1 MAFKLHNL
9 AKNSNSLP
17 GKQDNAI
24 GWIELIKT
32 YLATLGTPTI
42 MKISRVASLEITSFD
57 LNSTSSRSFW
67 YMNHDKTPSSPH
79 TF

>member
-1 MAFKLHNL
+1 MAFKLHNQ

-17 GKQDNAI
+17 RKQDNAI
-24 GWIELIKT
+24 GWIELIET
-32 YLATLGTPTI
+32 YLATLGTST